1 MDYNEKK
8 KWVDHVVNFLEESDE
23 SDMNSWIK
31 VFTEFKKKLLEDR
44 KCFNTVS
51 GKNELS
57 ENPKLK
63 PYRDFVSDLKFR
75 RGRITSKNYFENL
88 GALKAS
94 YRTYLRGRE

>member
-8 KWVDHVVNFLEESDE
+8 WTEHVLNFLEEPDE

-31 VFTEFKKKLLEDR
+31 AFTEFKKKLLEDQNF
-44 KCFNTVS
+44 FNTDS

-57 ENPKLK
+57 KNPKLK
-63 PYRDFVSDLKFR
+63 QYCDFVSDLKFR